1 MFVNFF
7 CSAKKFSFFG
17 SIQLSPPS
25 LLLFITLYICFN
37 APNFCL
43 MINNFL
49 LSDTTFHRSMCTH
62 GAFNFLPLK
71 KIIIIYLSYLLGH
84 TCDKAVYHLLTA
96 TFLKNVLDAALD
108 QFREKKRS
116 IYDYCFTYFRQ
127 WLLIFLVF
135 FAQLINQL
143 SSAPLLYCFFSVLF
157 LFFFVISHV
166 ENFMWICFYYDFSF
180 MMLGYMFSRIHWFH
194 SVDLYFLI
202 N

>member
-1 MFVNFF
+1 
-7 CSAKKFSFFG
+7 
-17 SIQLSPPS
+17 
-25 LLLFITLYICFN
+25 
-37 APNFCL
+37 

-143 SSAPLLYCFFSVLF
+143 SSAPLLYCFFRFYFYFSLSSIMWKTLCESVFIMIF
-157 LFFFVISHV
+157 LS
-166 ENFMWICFYYDFSF
+166 WCLATCFHEYTDFIQSI
-180 MMLGYMFSRIHWFH
+180 YTS
-194 SVDLYFLI
+194 
-202 N
+202 